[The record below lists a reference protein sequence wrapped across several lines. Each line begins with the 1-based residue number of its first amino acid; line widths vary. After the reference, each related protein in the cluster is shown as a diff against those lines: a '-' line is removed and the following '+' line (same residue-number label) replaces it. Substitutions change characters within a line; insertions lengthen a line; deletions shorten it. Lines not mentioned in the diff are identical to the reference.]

1 VTDNTNGG
9 GSPVV
14 NQNTEQDNG
23 CKNGASCTN
32 DGLHS
37 ANLQGSVGEANVD
50 QNLKQGNDCEGQ
62 AVTCITSVSN
72 TVNIVGAS
80 EGSPPTSR
88 QSTTAS
94 NTVDESNNRGYNVE
108 QSSDQQNDCTGEGT
122 SCSTTS
128 DSTATLGSGDG
139 SHNIEQNTQH
149 KSKCSGVGASCSNSA
164 SSTAIIGDGGTT
176 TDSRIMVTVR

>member
-1 VTDNTNGG
+1 M
-9 GSPVV
+9 
-14 NQNTEQDNG
+14 
-23 CKNGASCTN
+23 
-32 DGLHS
+32 HS
-37 ANLQGSVGEANVD
+37 VNLQGSVGEANVD

-62 AVTCITSVSN
+62 AVTCKTGVSN

-80 EGSPPTSR
+80 EGSPPTLR

-94 NTVDESNNRGYNVE
+94 NTVDESNNDGYNVE
-108 QSSDQQNDCTGEGT
+108 QSSDQQNECTGEGT

-128 DSTATLGSGDG
+128 DSTATLGSSDG

-164 SSTAIIGDGGTT
+164 SSIAIIGDGGTT
-176 TDSRIMVTVR
+176 TNPSNNGDSEDSDN